1 MKLSTHSPSGAC
13 TEKRLL
19 MPDEAWSSHHR
30 AFSITWPE
38 SMQFMETKEIFTCE
52 KSSTITGFVRNTN
65 MVAVLLFGTSIWP
78 P

>member
-38 SMQFMETKEIFTCE
+38 SMQIYGDKRNFYIRKEFDYHRIC
-52 KSSTITGFVRNTN
+52 
-65 MVAVLLFGTSIWP
+65 
-78 P
+78 